1 MLARLNTQTA
11 FIPFLSTHVGSNV
24 LRSKEEDKQF
34 VIRANYVGQPV
45 QDRDI
50 GIPMPTYA
58 ENVLPTVQGWQSVF
72 FRERIPGLP
81 GAVFDSIFNLKSGLE
96 TNIFFSPSQGAEYT
110 NYAGQWIRSRNIS
123 NFAGKVTSAYSKLRS
138 FVFYQ
143 RQRIIEY
150 DYSSRAFRFV
160 EFKGL
165 DVRSI
170 DGITAA
176 NNYLV
181 AWNETSI
188 FWSSTLDPLDFVP
201 SLSSGAGT
209 QNPNQVRGKIV
220 ACLPAADGFIIYTTA
235 NAIFAAW
242 SGNIRFPWNFTEIPG
257 SSGIT
262 STEHVTSDANY
273 SSHFAWTVDGLQQV
287 SKSGAKPLFPEL
299 TDFITGK
306 LVEEFIGIT
315 GMQSHHNEADPSFIS
330 EAQDWYERIPGPNL
344 LQQIKLL
351 EDPWVKLAFIGSRY
365 FVFSYGYK
373 IRGVYDWALV
383 YDSALER
390 WGKLRFSH
398 VDAFNYITQSYE
410 PFQVKDSIGFLRI
423 DGSIA
428 TVDFAVEKKGLGV
441 LLYGR
446 LKEMQERWIQV
457 TGVQLQTLQHELPAI
472 VLIPTH
478 DGVNPEEG
486 EVPLLVIDTANYK
499 QWASRISGANMNL
512 LILGPFSI
520 SSLQLEFNV
529 LGTR

>member
-58 ENVLPTVQGWQSVF
+58 ENILPTVQGWQSVF

-188 FWSSTLDPLDFVP
+188 FW
-201 SLSSGAGT
+201 
-209 QNPNQVRGKIV
+209 
-220 ACLPAADGFIIYTTA
+220 
-235 NAIFAAW
+235 
-242 SGNIRFPWNFTEIPG
+242 
-257 SSGIT
+257 
-262 STEHVTSDANY
+262 
-273 SSHFAWTVDGLQQV
+273 
-287 SKSGAKPLFPEL
+287 
-299 TDFITGK
+299 
-306 LVEEFIGIT
+306 
-315 GMQSHHNEADPSFIS
+315 
-330 EAQDWYERIPGPNL
+330 
-344 LQQIKLL
+344 
-351 EDPWVKLAFIGSRY
+351 
-365 FVFSYGYK
+365 
-373 IRGVYDWALV
+373 
-383 YDSALER
+383 
-390 WGKLRFSH
+390 
-398 VDAFNYITQSYE
+398 
-410 PFQVKDSIGFLRI
+410 
-423 DGSIA
+423 
-428 TVDFAVEKKGLGV
+428 
-441 LLYGR
+441 
-446 LKEMQERWIQV
+446 
-457 TGVQLQTLQHELPAI
+457 
-472 VLIPTH
+472 
-478 DGVNPEEG
+478 
-486 EVPLLVIDTANYK
+486 
-499 QWASRISGANMNL
+499 
-512 LILGPFSI
+512 
-520 SSLQLEFNV
+520 
-529 LGTR
+529 